1 MADKKVTA
9 LDALASVSADDLF
22 LVVDDPA
29 GTPTSKKVTAA
40 NLATYTST
48 GLATSAS
55 PTLTGTVTLAAG
67 ANIEGAGGTPVAIHG
82 IELPAGHQIRFEGS
96 TANDFETFLTV
107 VDPTADRTI
116 TFPNATG
123 TVALTSDLSSYATLA
138 SPTFTG
144 TPLSTTAAVDTNTTQ
159 VATTAYVVGQ
169 GYAKLASPTLTGTPA
184 APTAAASTSTT
195 QIATTA
201 FVINSS
207 QDDQFVLAAAIFT
220 S

>member
-9 LDALASVSADDLF
+9 LDALTTVTADDLF

-48 GLATSAS
+48 GLAT
-55 PTLTGTVTLAAG
+55 
-67 ANIEGAGGTPVAIHG
+67 
-82 IELPAGHQIRFEGS
+82 
-96 TANDFETFLTV
+96 
-107 VDPTADRTI
+107 
-116 TFPNATG
+116 
-123 TVALTSDLSSYATLA
+123 LA
-138 SPTFTG
+138 SPTF
-144 TPLSTTAAVDTNTTQ
+144 
-159 VATTAYVVGQ
+159 
-169 GYAKLASPTLTGTPA
+169 TGTPA

>member
-9 LDALASVSADDLF
+9 LDALASVSADDVF
-22 LVVDDPA
+22 LVVDDPG

-48 GLATSAS
+48 GLATSAA
-55 PTLTGTVTLAAG
+55 PTLSGVVTLAVG
-67 ANIEGAGGTPVAIHG
+67 ASLQGASSTRVEVHGLRLPATHTIEFEGATDDA
-82 IELPAGHQIRFEGS
+82 
-96 TANDFETFLTV
+96 FETVLTV

-116 TFPNATG
+116 TLPNATG

-138 SPTFTG
+138 SPT
-144 TPLSTTAAVDTNTTQ
+144 
-159 VATTAYVVGQ
+159 
-169 GYAKLASPTLTGTPA
+169 LTGTPV
-184 APTAAASTSTT
+184 APTATAGTSTT

-201 FVINSS
+201 FADP
-207 QDDQFVLAAAIFT
+207 QGDQFVLSAAIFT

>member
-48 GLATSAS
+48 GLAT
-55 PTLTGTVTLAAG
+55 T
-67 ANIEGAGGTPVAIHG
+67 
-82 IELPAGHQIRFEGS
+82 
-96 TANDFETFLTV
+96 TALNLK
-107 VDPTADRTI
+107 
-116 TFPNATG
+116 
-123 TVALTSDLSSYATLA
+123 SDLA
-138 SPTFTG
+138 SPTF
-144 TPLSTTAAVDTNTTQ
+144 
-159 VATTAYVVGQ
+159 
-169 GYAKLASPTLTGTPA
+169 TGTPA

>member
-9 LDALASVSADDLF
+9 LDALASVSADDVF
-22 LVVDDPA
+22 LVVDDPG

-48 GLATSAS
+48 GLATSAA
-55 PTLTGTVTLAAG
+55 PTLSGVVTLAVG
-67 ANIEGAGGTPVAIHG
+67 ASLQGASSTRVEVHGLRLPATHTIEFEGATDDA
-82 IELPAGHQIRFEGS
+82 
-96 TANDFETFLTV
+96 FETVLTV

-116 TFPNATG
+116 TLPNATG

-138 SPTFTG
+138 SPT
-144 TPLSTTAAVDTNTTQ
+144 
-159 VATTAYVVGQ
+159 
-169 GYAKLASPTLTGTPA
+169 LTGTPA
-184 APTAAASTSTT
+184 APTATAGTSTT

-201 FVINSS
+201 FADP
-207 QDDQFVLAAAIFT
+207 QGDQYVLAAAVFN